1 MKKVLFID
9 RDGTLIVEPTTD
21 FQIDSLEKLA
31 FLPKVITALAQIVK
45 ELDYELVMVTNQDG
59 LGTESFPEETF
70 IPAHEKMMLTFENEG
85 IIFKEVLID
94 RSFEDENLPTRKP
107 NTGLLTHYLN
117 NADYDLANS
126 FVIGDRLTDVK
137 LAQNLHSK
145 AILVSLHKH
154 QTDGWKNNQEL
165 SKINPHLLHISNDW
179 TDIYSFLKNQQKK
192 QQDNQKISSNKART
206 AYIHRKTN
214 ETDIEISLNL
224 DAKQLSQQTQTKQ
237 DIKQETT
244 TLDTGIGFFDH
255 LLDQI
260 ARHAGII
267 LNIKVKGDLYIDEHH
282 SVEDTA
288 LALGEAFLQ
297 ALGDKRGIARY
308 GHFLLPMD
316 ETLAQVALDF
326 SGRPFLVWDAKFER
340 EKVGE
345 FSTELFE
352 HFFKSF
358 SDAAKCNINIKIEGK
373 NAHHQIEATFK
384 AFAKAIK
391 MAIKREEGN
400 NEIPST
406 KGIL

>member
-1 MKKVLFID
+1 MKKILFID

-31 FLPKVITALAQIVK
+31 FLPKVITALAQIAK

-85 IIFKEVLID
+85 VIFKEVLID
-94 RSFEDENLPTRKP
+94 KSFEDENLPTRKP

-117 NADYDLANS
+117 NPEYDLANS

-137 LAQNLHSK
+137 LAQNINAN

-154 QTDGWKNNQEL
+154 QTDNWKNNPDL
-165 SKINPHLLHISNDW
+165 KTINPHLLHISNDW
-179 TDIYSFLKNQQKK
+179 TDIYLFLKNIK
-192 QQDNQKISSNKART
+192 DNQKDNSKNTSNQARK
-206 AYIHRKTN
+206 AYIRRKTN

-224 DAKQLSQQTQTKQ
+224 DEKQKGQ
-237 DIKQETT
+237 T

-260 ARHAGII
+260 AKHAGIT
-267 LNIKVKGDLYIDEHH
+267 LNVKVKGDLYIDEHH

-391 MAIKREEGN
+391 MAIRREEGN